1 MFELLNSLWLY
12 CLKYLSELETRPTQ
26 WEDTI
31 FERLFETA
39 EINKLTKKEMGN
51 YKKNLAD
58 SWDVQLMMKCNRE
71 EGREEGL
78 KEGREEG
85 MLYEKLQMVQKL
97 IEMNL
102 SVGEIIKITGL
113 TEEQIKG
120 IK

>member
-1 MFELLNSLWLY
+1 MFELLNSRWLY

-58 SWDVQLMMKCNRE
+58 SWDAQLMMKCNRE
-71 EGREEGL
+71 EGL
-78 KEGREEG
+78 KKGREEG
-85 MLYEKLQMVQKL
+85 ILYEKLQMARKL
-97 IEMNL
+97 IEL
-102 SVGEIIKITGL
+102 K
-113 TEEQIKG
+113 
-120 IK
+120 